1 MPIRRTSYVKLGKPI
16 TLAFVSCVADQHP
29 EAAADDTQTTPA
41 PPKFNPEHRAPRL
54 ITKFTA
60 QDRIQ
65 YEQVI
70 RRVLRHRP

>member
-29 EAAADDTQTTPA
+29 EAAADDTQTPA